1 MNKFNG
7 LVTMG
12 FIALAAVSMGAFSIV
27 SGGSLAGYSQDIW
40 PFWYLGLFS
49 TFGVLLTA
57 IVISAVS
64 VLKDERNKSGW

>member
-1 MNKFNG
+1 MNQFNR

-12 FIALAAVSMGAFSIV
+12 FIALAAVSMGAFGIV
-27 SGGSLAGYSQDIW
+27 SGGYLAGHSQNIW

-57 IVISAVS
+57 IVISS
-64 VLKDERNKSGW
+64 ISLLKNERNISGW

>member
-1 MNKFNG
+1 MNQFSR

-27 SGGSLAGYSQDIW
+27 SDGYLAEYLRDIW

-49 TFGVLLTA
+49 TFGILLTA
-57 IVISAVS
+57 IAISAIS
-64 VLKDERNKSGW
+64 LLKDERNN